1 MRRRTL
7 FDVKRDGEVPTDGI
21 YIKNSEEENASRN
34 PMIRF
39 HQEAEEKAIGILKDL
54 NMEKNYESSTAIDL
68 IGNLDGKTV
77 YVEVERDNA
86 TKKWTTSTNFPYP
99 LINIPIEK
107 IRHFKQYR
115 HDSFYLK
122 FNQSMLEIFIVYG
135 EDILKHS
142 KQKNMLAN
150 HNGIRAYRTF
160 LRINKEYAKF
170 TNAKN
175 ANEILDFIR
184 NKLSNI

>member
-21 YIKNSEEENASRN
+21 YIKNSAEENSSRN

-39 HQEAEEKAIGILKDL
+39 HQEAEEKAMRILKDL
-54 NMEKNYESSTAIDL
+54 NMEKNYEYSTAIDL

-107 IRHFKQYR
+107 RRHFEKYR
-115 HDSFYLK
+115 NNSFYLK
-122 FNQSMLEIFIVYG
+122 FNKPMQEIFIVYG
-135 EDILKHS
+135 EDILKYS
-142 KQKNMLAN
+142 ITQNLMAN
-150 HNGIRAYRTF
+150 HNGIRANRTF
-160 LRINKEYAKF
+160 LRINKKYGKF
-170 TNAKN
+170 SNVENTK
-175 ANEILDFIR
+175 EILDFIR